1 MPELPALSLL
11 KKDHNNTSSLTNTPT
26 FSESL
31 TYKHSTPKQ
40 PKQLTD
46 QSTKL
51 TNVTRNLDGFNYL
64 SGGYDDLDYGDNSQL
79 FDENDES
86 NEDDD
91 DNDMDFEFRD
101 EELSNYSTQ
110 SKNIFKKIFT
120 RNNYARLSDSD
131 LSGYQQNIEPIS
143 LVKIKHLPVK
153 KPLDQIQPQRS
164 TSSSSGTSN
173 SASIKVFNT
182 KTGFQPVEQ
191 NKIEIIN
198 RSCESQQKVSY
209 KQPLTKLPVF
219 NFGKQAAS
227 IEPAPSQM
235 YRQHQAGSIKMRIIP
250 LVKRRSNTCDLA
262 NMTHNSYK
270 NQYTFK
276 RHLATNESGNLFYY
290 SPKHLSHLSQNWHSI
305 ASVVLNTL
313 KILIC

>member
-64 SGGYDDLDYGDNSQL
+64 SGGGYNDLNCGDNSEL

-91 DNDMDFEFRD
+91 EDDMDFEFRD
-101 EELSNYSTQ
+101 DELSNYSTQ

-120 RNNYARLSDSD
+120 RTDYARLSDSD

-143 LVKIKHLPVK
+143 LVKIKNLPVK
-153 KPLDQIQPQRS
+153 KPPDQTQPQRS

-198 RSCESQQKVSY
+198 RSYESQQKTTY

-219 NFGKQAAS
+219 NFGKQAVS
-227 IEPAPSQM
+227 IEAASSNALNQM
-235 YRQHQAGSIKMRIIP
+235 YRQPQTGSIKMRIIP
-250 LVKRRSNTCDLA
+250 LVKKRSNTCDIA

-270 NQYTFK
+270 NHYTYK
-276 RHLATNESGNLFYY
+276 RHLATNESGKYNIITRIIYL
-290 SPKHLSHLSQNWHSI
+290 L
-305 ASVVLNTL
+305 T
-313 KILIC
+313 